1 VQLICAVSV
10 IALGNSKMTVLVP
23 LRNELHA
30 SKNTKFMSLFL
41 DSNSWIS
48 AAYSCAIMLNYKLLR
63 ILALFSDSS
72 DFAFSLFSAV
82 FFFLLI
88 EESWHYL
95 KINVFCEVF
104 CLLFPLMLAS
114 AEQPVGHCHF
124 KAFPSDVHINL
135 PAFSTTPIL
144 LDFPRNR
151 VL

>member
-1 VQLICAVSV
+1 MQLIGAVSV
-10 IALGNSKMTVLVP
+10 IVLGNSKMTVLVP

-82 FFFLLI
+82 FFFPPNRGVLA
-88 EESWHYL
+88 
-95 KINVFCEVF
+95 
-104 CLLFPLMLAS
+104 LF
-114 AEQPVGHCHF
+114 
-124 KAFPSDVHINL
+124 KN
-135 PAFSTTPIL
+135 
-144 LDFPRNR
+144 
-151 VL
+151 